1 MWGNAIWILIF
12 QGERGGH
19 ETWGQHSVHL
29 KSLGDSISFPVSSI
43 SQAGEEEKPPV
54 RIIPE
59 APVQLIPPILP
70 PASKQK
76 HMVKVS
82 AHFPSSMDHDF
93 TTNR

>member
-1 MWGNAIWILIF
+1 MEWIF

-19 ETWGQHSVHL
+19 ETWGQHSVYL
-29 KSLGDSISFPVSSI
+29 KSLGDSISFPVTPI
-43 SQAGEEEKPPV
+43 SQAGEEEKPPI

-59 APVQLIPPILP
+59 NPLQLIPTSLP

-82 AHFPSSMDHDF
+82 AQFPGSMEHDF
-93 TTNR
+93 ITSK